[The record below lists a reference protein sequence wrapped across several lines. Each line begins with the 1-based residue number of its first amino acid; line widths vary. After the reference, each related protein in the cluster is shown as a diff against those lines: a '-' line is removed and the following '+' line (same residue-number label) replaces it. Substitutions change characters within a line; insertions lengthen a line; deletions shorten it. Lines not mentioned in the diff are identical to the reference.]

1 MRVLS
6 ILAAVGQ
13 ANSAQGTQQQ
23 PAPAQDTQQNSTN
36 VTASEKYT
44 NFYRFVIA
52 MALIVGFLILLAY
65 TITNPSAVIN
75 PTALAALFTSW
86 IAAIVGFYFFQQQA
100 SSANQQANTAH
111 QNAGTAQANAKLTKI
126 TAQNTLENLQSK
138 VNSMSNHVKNLA
150 PSVRAQTDANV
161 IAAHSQLDDQIREAS
176 EAISAALDKI
186 NHL

>member
-13 ANSAQGTQQQ
+13 TDPAQSTQQQ
-23 PAPAQDTQQNSTN
+23 PDIAQDTQQNSTN
-36 VTASEKYT
+36 VTASEKDT

-52 MALIVGFLILLAY
+52 MALIIGFLLLLAY
-65 TITNPSAVIN
+65 TIADASTVID

-138 VNSMSNHVKNLA
+138 VQFMSNHVKTLA
-150 PSVRAQTDANV
+150 PFSESTD
-161 IAAHSQLDDQIREAS
+161 
-176 EAISAALDKI
+176 
-186 NHL
+186 